1 VPPFALDGYGGRS
14 AYLWPASYTD
24 FEPRF
29 GFAYS
34 PRILGLD
41 GTHLVIR
48 GGYGLSHTPLN
59 GQNRKPMPS
68 FSSPATSFSETS
80 GQVNS
85 NYVMRLGGNPP
96 YDPVLTWSQVLPVPT
111 NGLITLGSLNYSG
124 QAFAISPNMK
134 TPYSQS
140 WNFTVSYQVDKSD
153 VIEIAYVGNKGT
165 HLFMPQI
172 NKNSSDIPY
181 VDALEANNQSPTTTV
196 PDPLGRVGSN
206 GRVLT
211 VQQGT
216 LGSTYLGFLNLY
228 TRFDSSAN
236 SIRHAGYINWVRRP
250 GHGLTVTANYTFG
263 KSIDDASDSG
273 PDDNI
278 LTTAKSISGGSSNFG
293 GTRQLDRSVST
304 FDVKHSIAGSFL
316 FDVPVGHGKRFF
328 SAASGPFNAVFGN
341 WSFSGVGRVRT
352 GYPFMPVIRD
362 NNGLGDNSSS
372 SEYSMR
378 PNIVSGVPVVN
389 PLWSSSCPL
398 TNLCEPFVNPAAFE
412 RPVLGQLGN
421 APRTIDGARGPC
433 QQYFDGS
440 VQKTF
445 TVRER
450 IRVQLRTDLLNAF
463 NHPVFG
469 LPTGYGGANSWNTS
483 SGPPANSP
491 MTAAQYDTW
500 AAYNNQPLS
509 STAAGVQQ
517 LAQIQSFITGNR
529 NSKGALPADFWSIPV
544 PAGFATANPNSYDV
558 RTLTGFKL
566 YSLAN
571 TYNNTFGNLS
581 VKSIPRYVQFGLKI
595 YF

>member
-1 VPPFALDGYGGRS
+1 
-14 AYLWPASYTD
+14 
-24 FEPRF
+24 
-29 GFAYS
+29 
-34 PRILGLD
+34 
-41 GTHLVIR
+41 
-48 GGYGLSHTPLN
+48 
-59 GQNRKPMPS
+59 
-68 FSSPATSFSETS
+68 
-80 GQVNS
+80 
-85 NYVMRLGGNPP
+85 
-96 YDPVLTWSQVLPVPT
+96 
-111 NGLITLGSLNYSG
+111 
-124 QAFAISPNMK
+124 
-134 TPYSQS
+134 
-140 WNFTVSYQVDKSD
+140 
-153 VIEIAYVGNKGT
+153 
-165 HLFMPQI
+165 
-172 NKNSSDIPY
+172 
-181 VDALEANNQSPTTTV
+181 
-196 PDPLGRVGSN
+196 
-206 GRVLT
+206 

-236 SIRHAGYINWVRRP
+236 SIRHAGYINWVRRQSR
-250 GHGLTVTANYTFG
+250 GLTVTANYTFG

-278 LTTAKSISGGSSNFG
+278 LTTSKSISGGSSNFG

-304 FDVKHSIAGSFL
+304 FDVKHSMVASVLYDIPIGRGRQL
-316 FDVPVGHGKRFF
+316 FPGMSR
-328 SAASGPFNAVFGN
+328 PLNTIFGN
-341 WSFSGVGRVRT
+341 WSVSGVERLRT

-389 PLWSSSCPL
+389 PLWSPRCPL

-421 APRTIDGARGPC
+421 APRTIDVARGPW
-433 QQYFDGS
+433 QQYLDAS

-445 TVRER
+445 TVKDR
-450 IRVQLRTDLLNAF
+450 IRVQFRTDLLNAL

-469 LPTGYGGANSWNTS
+469 LPSGYGGSNSWNTS

-491 MTAAQYDTW
+491 ITSAQYDAW
-500 AAYNNQPLS
+500 AAYNNQALS
-509 STAAGVQQ
+509 STAAGAEQ

-529 NSKGALPADFWSIPV
+529 NGKGALPADFWTIQV
-544 PAGFATANPNSYDV
+544 PTGLATANPNSFDI

-571 TYNNTFGNLS
+571 TYNTTFGNLS
-581 VKSIPRYVQFGLKI
+581 VKSIPRYVQFGMKI